1 MSEAICT
8 PPDPMTANA
17 PPLPR
22 DARPANGTMV
32 TPTHDLARYNE
43 GMSQFLTASDSAE
56 KAARFI
62 FDWNE
67 VNRKGRLTPKNVTFF
82 DETLRDGL
90 QNPSV
95 RDPSI
100 EDKLAILHLMED
112 LGIHEADIGLPG
124 SSKRAF
130 DDCLRL
136 CQEVVACKMKIK
148 IACAGRT
155 VVGDI
160 TPMIEVSQRAGIPID
175 VYAFIGSSP
184 IRQYAE
190 SWDIELIA
198 RRSAEAIDV
207 AVKAGLPVA
216 YVTEDTT
223 RSRPEVLT
231 ALFRTAI
238 DHGATRLCLSDTVG
252 HATPDGVRNLI
263 QFTKSVIAGT
273 GAKEIGIDWH
283 GHNDRGL
290 ALENALWALEF
301 GADRVHAT
309 GLGIGERV
317 GNAQMELVLL
327 NMKLLGQLEDQD
339 LTKLLEYCTTIA
351 RAVGWDVPIN
361 YPMVGRDAFR
371 TATGVHAAAIIK
383 AMAKGDAWLA
393 DRIYSGVPAEM
404 IGRKQ
409 EICIGFMSGASNVSY
424 WLNERGIPVDDALV
438 AEILKAAKGQN
449 HIMTEP
455 EVMSVIERVKASR
468 A

>member
-1 MSEAICT
+1 MTPFHTEA
-8 PPDPMTANA
+8 DRADRA
-17 PPLPR
+17 
-22 DARPANGTMV
+22 
-32 TPTHDLARYNE
+32 
-43 GMSQFLTASDSAE
+43 AE
-56 KAARFI
+56 FI

-67 VNRKGRLTPKNVTFF
+67 VNRKGRITPKNVSFF

-95 RDPSI
+95 VDPTI
-100 EDKLAILHLMED
+100 DEKLTILHLMED
-112 LGIHEADIGLPG
+112 LGIHAADIGLPG

-130 DDCLRL
+130 DDVLRL
-136 CQEVVACKMKIK
+136 CKEVVDCKMKIK

-155 VVGDI
+155 VVSDI
-160 TPMIEVSQRAGIPID
+160 TPMIELSQRAGLPVE

-190 SWDIELIA
+190 AWDLALIA
-198 RRSAEAIDV
+198 KRSAEAIDV
-207 AVKAGLPVA
+207 AVKAGLAVA

-223 RSRPEVLT
+223 RSRPDVLT
-231 ALFRTAI
+231 TLFRAAI

-273 GAKEIGIDWH
+273 GAKDIGIDWH

-290 ALENALWALEF
+290 ALENALWSLEF

-327 NMKLLGQLEDQD
+327 NMKLLGLLEDQD
-339 LTKLLEYCTTIA
+339 LTRLLDYCQSIA
-351 RAVGWDVPIN
+351 RAVKWDVPIN

-393 DRIYSGVPAEM
+393 DRIYSGVPAGM

-409 EICIGFMSGASNVSY
+409 EICIGFMSGASNVNY
-424 WLNERGIPVDDALV
+424 YLHERGIEPDEVLV

-449 HIMTEP
+449 HIMTEQ
-455 EVMSVIERVKASR
+455 EVLSVVERVRGGQSATV
-468 A
+468 

>member
-1 MSEAICT
+1 MSEFET
-8 PPDPMTANA
+8 E
-17 PPLPR
+17 R
-22 DARPANGTMV
+22 DRAA
-32 TPTHDLARYNE
+32 DL
-43 GMSQFLTASDSAE
+43 
-56 KAARFI
+56 I

-67 VNRKGRLTPKNVTFF
+67 VNRKGRILPKNATFF

-95 RDPSI
+95 VDPGI
-100 EDKLAILHLMED
+100 EEKLKILHLMEE
-112 LGIHEADIGLPG
+112 LGIHVADVGLPG

-130 DDCLRL
+130 EDVLRI
-136 CQEVVACKMKIK
+136 CKEAVDCKMKIK

-160 TPMIEVSQRAGIPID
+160 TPMIELSQRAGIPVE

-190 SWDIELIA
+190 DWDVHLIA
-198 RRSAEAIDV
+198 KRSAEAIDV

-231 ALFRTAI
+231 TLFRTAI
-238 DHGATRLCLSDTVG
+238 DHGAVRICLSDTVG

-263 QFTKSVIAGT
+263 QFTRNVVAGT
-273 GAKEIGIDWH
+273 GVKEIGLDWH

-290 ALENALWALEF
+290 ALENAIWAFEY

-317 GNAQMELVLL
+317 GNAQMELLLL
-327 NMKLLGQLEDQD
+327 NLKLLGQIDQD
-339 LTKLLEYCTTIA
+339 LTKLLEYCQTVA
-351 RAVGWDVPIN
+351 RAVKWDVPIN
-361 YPMVGRDAFR
+361 YPLVGRDAFR

-383 AMAKGDAWLA
+383 AMAKGDKWLA
-393 DRIYSGVPAEM
+393 DRIYSGVPAGM
-404 IGRKQ
+404 IGRHQ
-409 EICIGFMSGASNVSY
+409 EICIGFMSGASNVNF
-424 WLNERGIPVDDALV
+424 WLKERNIPSDDNLV
-438 AEILKAAKGQN
+438 TEILKAAKQQD
-449 HIMTEP
+449 HIMTEE
-455 EVMSVIERVKASR
+455 EVMAVVNRVR
-468 A
+468 G

>member
-1 MSEAICT
+1 MSDFSTEA
-8 PPDPMTANA
+8 DRA
-17 PPLPR
+17 
-22 DARPANGTMV
+22 
-32 TPTHDLARYNE
+32 
-43 GMSQFLTASDSAE
+43 AE
-56 KAARFI
+56 FV

-67 VNRKGRLTPKNVTFF
+67 VNRKGRITPKHATFF

-95 RDPSI
+95 KDPGI
-100 EDKLAILHLMED
+100 EKKLKILHLMED
-112 LGIHEADIGLPG
+112 LGIHVADIGLPG

-130 DDCLRL
+130 EDVLRL
-136 CQEVVACKMKIK
+136 CKEVVDCKMKIK

-160 TPMIEVSQRAGIPID
+160 TPMVEISQRAGLPIE

-190 SWDIELIA
+190 AWDIDLIA
-198 RRSAEAIDV
+198 KRSTEAIDV
-207 AVKAGLPVA
+207 AVKAGLEVA

-223 RSRPEVLT
+223 RSRPDVLT
-231 ALFRTAI
+231 TLFRAAI

-263 QFTKSVIAGT
+263 QFARSVIAGT
-273 GAKEIGIDWH
+273 GATNIGIDWH

-309 GLGIGERV
+309 ALGIGERV

-339 LTKLLEYCTTIA
+339 LTKLLEYCETVASSVEWEI
-351 RAVGWDVPIN
+351 PIN
-361 YPMVGRDAFR
+361 YPLVGRDAFR

-383 AMAKGDAWLA
+383 AMQKGDAWLA
-393 DRIYSGVPAEM
+393 DRIYSGVPAGM
-404 IGRKQ
+404 FGRAQ
-409 EICIGFMSGASNVSY
+409 EICIGFMSGASNVNY
-424 WLNERGIPVDDALV
+424 WLGQRKIPSDDNLV
-438 AEILKAAKGQN
+438 AEILKAAKAQD
-449 HIMTEP
+449 HIMTEE
-455 EVMSVIERVKASR
+455 EVMAVVKRVR
-468 A
+468 G